1 MWVKSWEMFHLHSLT
16 WSPMSGNHQPHFR
29 NGSERVM
36 ALPKATLWKEESQEY
51 FLEEAAVAVAGSM
64 GRLTQ
69 PEG

>member
-16 WSPMSGNHQPHFR
+16 WSPMSGDHQPHFR

-36 ALPKATLWKEESQEY
+36 ALPKATLWEEESQEY
-51 FLEEAAVAVAGSM
+51 FLEEVAVAVAGSM

>member
-16 WSPMSGNHQPHFR
+16 WSPMSGDHQPHFR

-36 ALPKATLWKEESQEY
+36 ALPKAALWEEESQEY
-51 FLEEAAVAVAGSM
+51 FLEEAAVAL
-64 GRLTQ
+64 GRQHGPSDQ